1 MHRGFW
7 FIKAFLLFGLIVST
21 LWVDNSAMSA
31 YRWFAFFS
39 AGLFMLVMGLI
50 LIDFAYWLNEKGVDL
65 DDQDPDSDEKRCN
78 WKTLLLISSGVVYA
92 LTITMWVVMAQW
104 FGKGDACGVQQAL
117 ITITI
122 IINVSLSIVSIS
134 KIAPHGTLLTSS
146 VLSFYT
152 TFQCYGALMSHTN
165 DQCNHNLGSSAFE
178 TFFGYVWLFI
188 TICFAARYA
197 DAANANGTLLMGK
210 AGSAA
215 ATGNSDLTVT
225 LDAGA
230 GSSSETPA
238 AEGATDKTDEEEI
251 GKESWWA
258 YHFMMVIVSLY
269 FAMLLTNWS
278 TQPVEKA
285 SEEGD
290 WNHSLEAFWVKIISQ
305 WFTLGL
311 YAWTLIGPYLLKD
324 VRDFGIE
331 FD

>member
-1 MHRGFW
+1 
-7 FIKAFLLFGLIVST
+7 
-21 LWVDNSAMSA
+21 
-31 YRWFAFFS
+31 
-39 AGLFMLVMGLI
+39 
-50 LIDFAYWLNEKGVDL
+50 
-65 DDQDPDSDEKRCN
+65 
-78 WKTLLLISSGVVYA
+78 
-92 LTITMWVVMAQW
+92 MA
-104 FGKGDACGVQQAL
+104 GKGDACGVQQAL

-269 FAMLLTNWS
+269 GDAIDQLVDPAGREGVGGRRLEPLARGLLGEDHLAVVYLG
-278 TQPVEKA
+278 PLRVDP
-285 SEEGD
+285 D
-290 WNHSLEAFWVKIISQ
+290 WAVLAQGRAH
-305 WFTLGL
+305 
-311 YAWTLIGPYLLKD
+311 
-324 VRDFGIE
+324 DFGIE